1 MKVRVG
7 SRESRLAVIQSELLM
22 EAVDRIIPTDGE
34 IMLES
39 IFGQRKILKAKIKEM
54 ALLDHKII
62 LEKL

>member
-1 MKVRVG
+1 MCEANVYLLNHDT
-7 SRESRLAVIQSELLM
+7 EESELLM